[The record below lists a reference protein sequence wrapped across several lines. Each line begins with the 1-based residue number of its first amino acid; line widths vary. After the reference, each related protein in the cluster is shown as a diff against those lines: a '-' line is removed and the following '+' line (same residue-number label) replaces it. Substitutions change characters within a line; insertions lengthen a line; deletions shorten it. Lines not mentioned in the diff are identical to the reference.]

1 MRWIVILNI
10 TTIQKKRKKQIIVE
24 MDIAVLR
31 DFDGS
36 FELVIIP
43 KRTEDISDIDR
54 KVISM

>member
-1 MRWIVILNI
+1 LNI